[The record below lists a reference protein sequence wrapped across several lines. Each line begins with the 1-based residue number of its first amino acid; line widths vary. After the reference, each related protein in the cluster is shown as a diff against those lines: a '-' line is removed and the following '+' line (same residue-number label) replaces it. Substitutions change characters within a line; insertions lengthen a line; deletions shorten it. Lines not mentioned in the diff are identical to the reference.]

1 MPRPPA
7 ILHAALL
14 PTPFG
19 DFRAH
24 FSAAGLARLDFP
36 HQGERTDAQPVDEL
50 PPPFRAWAGQTQT
63 ALRAAL
69 TPSSRRTPKVTLPP
83 LDLAGGTKFRL
94 RVWPELL
101 RIPRGET
108 RSYGELAD
116 ELGKR
121 RAARAVGGACGANP
135 IPVLIPCHRVLAANG
150 GLGGFSLQRL
160 DTPAAGKKAAAV
172 QGHGGRREFLVLLEQ
187 CGVRD
192 LHVVDDVGWHGVEF
206 P

>member
-1 MPRPPA
+1 MIKSKMRNKTGTPPPET
-7 ILHAALL
+7 LYVALL

-19 DFRAH
+19 DFLAH

-36 HQGERTDAQPVDEL
+36 AKRASGETRPTDKL
-50 PPPFRAWAGQTQT
+50 PAPFRSWAQQTHAALQT
-63 ALRAAL
+63 ALTTAPRRA
-69 TPSSRRTPKVTLPP
+69 TRPPLPP
-83 LDLAGGTKFRL
+83 LDLSQGTKFRL

-108 RSYGELAD
+108 RSYGEIAD

-150 GLGGFSLQRL
+150 GLGGFSGGLEWKRRL
-160 DTPAAGKKAAAV
+160 LALEG
-172 QGHGGRREFLVLLEQ
+172 VLLT
-187 CGVRD
+187 
-192 LHVVDDVGWHGVEF
+192 
-206 P
+206 

>member
-1 MPRPPA
+1 MTKSKILTKAPSPTVPLTRNPPPMPRSPE
-7 ILHAALL
+7 ILQIALL

-19 DFRAH
+19 EFLAH

-36 HQGERTDAQPVDEL
+36 VKGAGSDVQPLDEL
-50 PPPFRAWAGQTQT
+50 PAPFRSWAQQTQA
-63 ALRAAL
+63 ALQAAL
-69 TPSSRRTPKVTLPP
+69 TSAPRRATKLPLPP
-83 LDLAGGTKFRL
+83 MDLSQETKFRL

-108 RSYGELAD
+108 RSYGELAG

-150 GLGGFSLQRL
+150 GLGGFSGGLEWKRRL
-160 DTPAAGKKAAAV
+160 LALEG
-172 QGHGGRREFLVLLEQ
+172 VLLT
-187 CGVRD
+187 
-192 LHVVDDVGWHGVEF
+192 
-206 P
+206 

>member
-7 ILHAALL
+7 LLHVALL

-19 DFRAH
+19 EFCAH
-24 FSAAGLARLDFP
+24 FSSAGLARLDFP
-36 HQGERTDAQPVDEL
+36 HLGERTDAQPVDEL
-50 PPPFRAWAGQTQT
+50 PPPFRAWAEQTQT
-63 ALRAAL
+63 ALRVAL
-69 TPSSRRTPKVTLPP
+69 TASPRRTPKATLPP
-83 LDLAGGTKFRL
+83 LDLACGTKFRL

-135 IPVLIPCHRVLAANG
+135 IPVLIPCHRVLAAKG
-150 GLGGFSLQRL
+150 GLGGFSGGLEWKRRL
-160 DTPAAGKKAAAV
+160 LALEG
-172 QGHGGRREFLVLLEQ
+172 VLLT
-187 CGVRD
+187 
-192 LHVVDDVGWHGVEF
+192 
-206 P
+206 